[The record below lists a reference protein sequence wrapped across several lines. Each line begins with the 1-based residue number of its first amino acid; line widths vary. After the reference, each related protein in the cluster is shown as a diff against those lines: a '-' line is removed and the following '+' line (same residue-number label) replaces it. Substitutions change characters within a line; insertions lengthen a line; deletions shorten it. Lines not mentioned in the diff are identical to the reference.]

1 MNGDNNGYPRDLQQ
15 QVTLL
20 IERQRNTMKRL
31 EEIEKKQNEVS
42 SLMNKGMGGMSVVM
56 MVGVFVGW
64 LFAVGGNVLKWFRP

>member
-1 MNGDNNGYPRDLQQ
+1 MASDDDYPRDLQQ
-15 QVTLL
+15 SVTLL
-20 IERQRNTMKRL
+20 VERQRNMMKRV
-31 EEIEKKQNEVS
+31 EEIEKKQQEVS